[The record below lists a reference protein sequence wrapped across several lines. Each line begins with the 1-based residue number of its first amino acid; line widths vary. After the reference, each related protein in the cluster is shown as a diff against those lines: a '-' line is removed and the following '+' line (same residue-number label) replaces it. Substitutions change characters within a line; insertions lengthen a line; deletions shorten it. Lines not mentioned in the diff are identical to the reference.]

1 MKLSRTLPLAQKTQT
16 FLTSERRLDDIKWTT
31 NQSYFHWLQQAVELM
46 HISSGLKN
54 VNIFIHSIWVGG
66 QEVSNATCSCG
77 DGFTNQAGAGAE
89 PTWSFAE
96 SPGSC
101 TQPANW
107 GLYNQWWSTPH
118 ASCQQL
124 LWSGKPNLCIILS
137 PAMIFSSYCSLQNYS
152 PYHDV

>member
-1 MKLSRTLPLAQKTQT
+1 MALIRKLT
-16 FLTSERRLDDIKWTT
+16 
-31 NQSYFHWLQQAVELM
+31 SYFHWLQQAVELM
-46 HISSGLKN
+46 YSSSGLQN

-77 DGFTNQAGAGAE
+77 DGFTNQAIAGAQ

-96 SPGSC
+96 SLGSC

-107 GLYNQWWSTPH
+107 GLYNQWWSIPH

-124 LWSGKPNLCIILS
+124 LWSGKPNLCLILS
-137 PAMIFSSYCSLQNYS
+137 PTMIFSSYCSLQNYP